1 MAWVLNYAKI
11 TLFLKY
17 AGPIRIYFW
26 EPENI
31 YAKIAYNL
39 FFYFVFFSR

>member
-17 AGPIRIYFW
+17 A
-26 EPENI
+26 NI

-39 FFYFVFFSR
+39 FLYIYFVFFSR